1 MSTLMVPSVPPT
13 PRDDAKHLHKAFKG
27 FGCDTLAV
35 INILAYRNAS
45 QRPLL
50 EHEYKL
56 KYSQDL
62 SKRLS
67 SELSGNLKKAVLLW
81 MPEPA
86 RRDAIVVREAFSTN
100 IDLKAVTE
108 VLCSRTPS
116 QLLHLKQVYLALF
129 GVYLEQDIQSQ
140 TSGDH
145 EKLLLAYLSIPRSEG
160 PEFDRTMAEN
170 DAQALYKAGEKR
182 WGTDEGTFRR
192 IFSERSRAHM
202 AAVGSVYK
210 HMYGNTLKKAIKSET
225 SGYFG
230 EALMTIIQCAENPA
244 KYFAKVLR
252 KAMKGLGTDDKTL
265 IRVIVTRAEID
276 MQYIKVEYRNKYG
289 KSLNDDVHSETSGH
303 YRSFLLTL
311 LGPDQ

>member
-1 MSTLMVPSVPPT
+1 
-13 PRDDAKHLHKAFKG
+13 
-27 FGCDTLAV
+27 
-35 INILAYRNAS
+35 
-45 QRPLL
+45 
-50 EHEYKL
+50 
-56 KYSQDL
+56 
-62 SKRLS
+62 
-67 SELSGNLKKAVLLW
+67 

-108 VLCSRTPS
+108 
-116 QLLHLKQVYLALF
+116 
-129 GVYLEQDIQSQ
+129 
-140 TSGDH
+140 
-145 EKLLLAYLSIPRSEG
+145 LLLAYLSIPRSEG

-210 HMYGNTLKKAIKSET
+210 HMYGNTLKKVSLFTLLLIRYYEHL
-225 SGYFG
+225 F
-230 EALMTIIQCAENPA
+230 
-244 KYFAKVLR
+244 FFDVLR